1 MKNFKQ
7 VMGIMALLMLVATI
21 TFAQTTISGKITDSE
36 SGEALIG
43 ANILIK
49 GTYSGTTTDLS
60 GDFSLSTSQDL
71 PLTLVVS
78 YAGYTS
84 QDVEVRTNNATV
96 DVALV
101 SGYTANEVVVTAQ
114 LREQQLQEVP
124 IAISVLDAKFLETNP
139 DINNIDD
146 ILLKI
151 PGLSG
156 GDFTGGV
163 VYSIRGISSNLFNNS
178 FETSVG
184 IFQDGVFTGRI
195 TSAGNEFYDIER
207 VEVLKGPQGTLFGR
221 NTSAG
226 AVSITTKKADFK
238 KDLSLGV
245 SFGNEGQLI
254 GDYMVNLPLSDKLS
268 VRWAGRYQQRDGLV
282 KATDPDTN
290 IESELNK
297 VDFFGNRLS
306 FGFKGDNNF
315 FANLILAY
323 SNSDRGGTA
332 QISTSA
338 LLRDGLGVPIPD
350 DQFERNILQNGPP
363 RDDTKNF
370 AATLLLNKVINDG
383 LAFESISG
391 YRRNQLD
398 YRFDVDASLFGIAIF
413 ENEEDAKSF
422 TQEFRL
428 KGKSKKVDWVAAANL
443 FFEDSWQPSILEA
456 DDAVLDLLFADG
468 ALGLAPN
475 VARETHIHVAQ
486 ILSTSV
492 FADAT
497 IHLTDAFDLTVG
509 ARLSFDKK
517 DFSYDAEL
525 ADGAFQQALGVNV
538 LTVDYGLGT
547 TSATA
552 DESWTAFQPRVNL
565 AYKLSPNAM
574 VYGGYSRGYK
584 PGGLNYYDLRVVEPE
599 NNDAFELGLKTS
611 FPNGKGYLNLAGFLY
626 DYKDLQVEEVV
637 NGAIGANNASDV
649 SSIGLEVETGINLSD
664 NFTIGGNLT
673 LINAEYED
681 FMVDGADLS
690 GNQTIYTPK
699 TSYNINAQF
708 NAPLGNAGTLYIQTD
723 YGGQSEVFFNQNNA
737 RNLSAPAYGIWNA
750 AAGVKDLGGGKFD
763 VGIFLNNI
771 LDEEYIQVARDDL
784 GDLPYIVRGVP
795 FLAGVTIRAHN
806 LLK

>member
-1 MKNFKQ
+1 MSI
-7 VMGIMALLMLVATI
+7 VALMLLTATI
-21 TFAQTTISGKITDSE
+21 TFAQNSISGTITDSE

-43 ANILIK
+43 ANVLIK
-49 GTYSGTTTDLS
+49 GTYSGTTTDLD
-60 GDFSLSTSQDL
+60 GNFSLTANQEF
-71 PLTLVVS
+71 PVTLVVS
-78 YAGYTS
+78 YTGYTS
-84 QDVEVRTNNATV
+84 QDVAVSSNNEAVNIT
-96 DVALV
+96 LF
-101 SGYTANEVVVTAQ
+101 SGYTANEVTVTAQ
-114 LREQQLQEVP
+114 LREQVLQDVP
-124 IAISVLDAKFLETNP
+124 IAISVLDAKYLETNP

-184 IFQDGVFTGRI
+184 IFQDGIFTGRI
-195 TSAGNEFYDIER
+195 TSAANEFYDIER

-226 AVSITTKKADFK
+226 AVSITTKKANAK
-238 KDLSLGV
+238 KDMVLGLSA
-245 SFGNEGQLI
+245 GNEGQLI
-254 GDYMVNLPLSDKLS
+254 GDYMVNLPLSDKLNM
-268 VRWAGRYQQRDGLV
+268 RFAGRYQQRDGLV
-282 KATDPDTN
+282 KATDPDTGV
-290 IESELNK
+290 ESELNK
-297 VDFFGNRLS
+297 TDFFGNRLS
-306 FGFKGDNNF
+306 FNFQGDNNF

-323 SNSDRGGTA
+323 SDSDRGGTA
-332 QISTSA
+332 QVSTSA

-350 DQFERNILQNGPP
+350 NQFERNILQNGPP
-363 RDDTKNF
+363 RDETQNF

-383 LAFESISG
+383 LAFESITG

-398 YRFDVDASLFGIAIF
+398 YRFDVDASVFGIAIF

-468 ALGLAPN
+468 ALGLSPN
-475 VARETHIHVAQ
+475 VARETHIHEAD
-486 ILSTSV
+486 IFSTSI

-509 ARLSFDKK
+509 ARLSFDSKE
-517 DFSYDAEL
+517 FQYDAEL

-547 TSATA
+547 TSANA
-552 DESWTAFQPRVNL
+552 DESWTSFQPRINL
-565 AYKLSPNAM
+565 AYKLSPSTM

-626 DYKDLQVEEVV
+626 NYKDLQVEEVV
-637 NGAIGANNASDV
+637 GGAIGANNAADV
-649 SSIGLEVETGINLSD
+649 GSLGLEVETGINITD

-673 LINAEYED
+673 LIDAEYED
-681 FMVDGADLS
+681 FVTDGADLS
-690 GNQTIYTPK
+690 GNQTIYTPS
-699 TSYNINAQF
+699 TSYNVNAQF
-708 NAPLGNAGTLYIQTD
+708 NAPLGSAGTLYIQTD

-737 RNLSAPAYGIWNA
+737 RNLSAPSYGIWNA
-750 AAGVKDLGGGKFD
+750 AAGVRNLGGGKFD

-771 LDEEYIQVARDDL
+771 LDEEYIQAARDDL

-795 FLAGVTIRAHN
+795 FLAGITIRAHN